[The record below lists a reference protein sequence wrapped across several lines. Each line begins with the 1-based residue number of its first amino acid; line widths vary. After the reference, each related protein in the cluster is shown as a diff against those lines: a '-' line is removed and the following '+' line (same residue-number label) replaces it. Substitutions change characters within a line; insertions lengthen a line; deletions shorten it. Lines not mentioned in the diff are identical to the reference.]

1 MFFLLSKTLGLL
13 LVPLNLISL
22 LLCCGVLLVWT
33 RFFRAG
39 RYLLSFGAVLFV
51 LSGILPAGNALIAP
65 LEQRFPR
72 PTDIAD
78 APDGIIVLGGAVDP
92 ELSSR
97 YGTAKIEGAADR
109 IVAAVDLARR
119 FPRARI
125 IYSGGNASLT
135 TTVPGEASFARQLF
149 ETLGVAPGRVEVED
163 RSRNTAQNAEF
174 SKALAQP
181 KPGQHWLLVTSA
193 YHMPRAVGCFR
204 RVGFSVIPYPVDQR
218 ARSWKESTF
227 PFAFI
232 LDNFSTTD
240 HAVREWFGLAIYFI
254 TGRTSQLF
262 PGVQ

>member
-1 MFFLLSKTLGLL
+1 MFFILSKTLGLL
-13 LVPLNLISL
+13 LVPLNFISL
-22 LLCCGVLLVWT
+22 LICSGAFLVWT

-65 LEQRFPR
+65 LEHQFPR

-78 APDGIIVLGGAVDP
+78 APDGIIVLGGAIDP
-92 ELSSR
+92 KLSNR
-97 YGTAKIEGAADR
+97 YGTAKIEGAANR

-135 TTVPGEASFARQLF
+135 STAPGEASFARQLF
-149 ETLGVAPGRVEVED
+149 IRLGITPERIEIED

-181 KPGQHWLLVTSA
+181 RPGQRWLLVTSA

-204 RVGFSVIPYPVDQR
+204 RVGFDVIPYPVDQR
-218 ARSWKESTF
+218 ARGWKESTF

-232 LDNFSTTD
+232 LDNFSITD
-240 HAVREWFGLAIYFI
+240 HAVREWFGLAIYWI